1 METHNQ
7 RSVARVKRATR
18 YIYICSIKFGMLDV
32 RENAISLRK
41 LSGATA
47 QLHALEGALFSNI
60 DAADALHE

>member
-1 METHNQ
+1 
-7 RSVARVKRATR
+7 
-18 YIYICSIKFGMLDV
+18 MLDV

>member
-1 METHNQ
+1 
-7 RSVARVKRATR
+7 
-18 YIYICSIKFGMLDV
+18 MLDV

-47 QLHALEGALFSNI
+47 QLHTLEGALFSNI